1 VARLGENMDLSLSL
15 KMAAEKFSKLQRFL
29 IDFSFVLD
37 EMSLETLTEDLIV
50 YGLELCRQGAVE

>member
-1 VARLGENMDLSLSL
+1 VAKLGEHLDLSLSL
-15 KMAAEKFSKLQRFL
+15 KMASEKFSKLQKFL

>member
-1 VARLGENMDLSLSL
+1 MDLSLSL